1 MPLKGT
7 QTPRVSIQSLITLG
21 KKFYRISRTLII
33 TQTWFL
39 ARLFVYLSSF
49 ISQILEFLFWLFALL
64 FLMARQWKH
73 RFQKLKETNIHLKN
87 HHQIIKSRQTCS
99 GVFLPAGVACRSLQA
114 LYFLSSFRGAKASAK
129 RARSARHGRRRMA
142 RDAFFSAPYAV
153 ARLWSF
159 SLASRLPSR
168 AWETPEKK
176 KRVCWGPVSPRATNS
191 VNT

>member
-21 KKFYRISRTLII
+21 KKFHRISRTWII
-33 TQTWFL
+33 TETWFL

-49 ISQILEFLFWLFALL
+49 ISQILEFLFWLFAFL

-99 GVFLPAGVACRSLQA
+99 GVFLPAGVACKTGVI
-114 LYFLSSFRGAKASAK
+114 FFFRLLGV
-129 RARSARHGRRRMA
+129 RRQARSEQGAPDTGGGRWRVMILMTLSVGFAARSEHRWRQKIQSVSPP
-142 RDAFFSAPYAV
+142 FSA
-153 ARLWSF
+153 
-159 SLASRLPSR
+159 RLPSSL
-168 AWETPEKK
+168 
-176 KRVCWGPVSPRATNS
+176 C
-191 VNT
+191 